1 MIGGSLGGLTAAL
14 VLRDRGCEVE
24 VHERSSAPLRDRGA
38 GIVLHPATIRW
49 LVESGAR
56 RVDELGVAVG
66 TLRYLGPD
74 GATAAELDCR
84 YRFSSYSALYDDL
97 RERLEPERYRLGSE
111 IAAFEDEGPA
121 VAVEPAEGP
130 RRRYDMLVCADGVR
144 STARAVLLPA
154 VEPEYAGYVAW
165 RGAVGESRLDAAPFD
180 ALHAAVTYH
189 VMPDGHVLVYPI
201 PGPEDTGER
210 TLNWL
215 WYRNVERGRPLEALL
230 TDSEGR
236 RRYASVPP
244 DRVQEAHV
252 EELRAAAAARL
263 PAPLAEL
270 AAATERPFLQAVFD
284 LEVPRMAFGRVCLIG
299 DAAFALRPHVA
310 AGTAKAA
317 EDAWRLGAAMAA
329 CGNDPPA
336 ALARWEPGQLALG
349 RSALRRARD
358 AGERAQFRNAW
369 PAGDALP
376 FGLYEQGD
384 SALG

>member
-144 STARAVLLPA
+144 SSYPRSSPSTPA
-154 VEPEYAGYVAW
+154 TW
-165 RGAVGESRLDAAPFD
+165 
-180 ALHAAVTYH
+180 
-189 VMPDGHVLVYPI
+189 
-201 PGPEDTGER
+201 PGGER
-210 TLNWL
+210 WAS
-215 WYRNVERGRPLEALL
+215 RGWTPPRS
-230 TDSEGR
+230 TRCTR
-236 RRYASVPP
+236 RSP
-244 DRVQEAHV
+244 
-252 EELRAAAAARL
+252 
-263 PAPLAEL
+263 
-270 AAATERPFLQAVFD
+270 T
-284 LEVPRMAFGRVCLIG
+284 
-299 DAAFALRPHVA
+299 
-310 AGTAKAA
+310 T
-317 EDAWRLGAAMAA
+317 
-329 CGNDPPA
+329 
-336 ALARWEPGQLALG
+336 
-349 RSALRRARD
+349 
-358 AGERAQFRNAW
+358 
-369 PAGDALP
+369 
-376 FGLYEQGD
+376 
-384 SALG
+384 